1 MIQVLK
7 AKSQEASGMFSS
19 RARACYP
26 ESSRTDGC
34 FPDNDTTPSRFK
46 CWVDGSPDDPSLFD
60 LADAL
65 GARTGRRRRGPP
77 PAAAVPAAASAVNR
91 RAS

>member
-1 MIQVLK
+1 
-7 AKSQEASGMFSS
+7 MFSS

-46 CWVDGSPDDPSLFD
+46 CWVDGSPDNPSLFD
-60 LADAL
+60 VVDAFS
-65 GARTGRRRRGPP
+65 GRDRTSRHQTAPP
-77 PAAAVPAAASAVNR
+77 GAAVPAAAGAVNR
-91 RAS
+91 LAS

>member
-1 MIQVLK
+1 
-7 AKSQEASGMFSS
+7 MFSR

-46 CWVDGSPDDPSLFD
+46 CWVDGSPDNPSLFD
-60 LADAL
+60 LVDA
-65 GARTGRRRRGPP
+65 ARDRTPP
-77 PAAAVPAAASAVNR
+77 PPD
-91 RAS
+91 RASRGRPGRGQRR